1 MEDRGTGPLPPPA
14 QGQGRASRAVELASR
29 CCSHWGGSGWLPASS
44 SCLHLFIA
52 PAACFIYLFF
62 GSCIPRSCV
71 LCSAGR
77 NTAAWPWTLPP
88 TRTPTLMCQ
97 QKASHGHT
105 SKHARVHTHKVTT
118 LGSGPPR
125 PPFASSP
132 PHCAPSQPPVHLC

>member
-1 MEDRGTGPLPPPA
+1 MVAELIQQLQEGFPLRSPVSGPGGRWKIGGTGPLPPPA
-14 QGQGRASRAVELASR
+14 QGQGRASRAVEVASR

-88 TRTPTLMCQ
+88 TRTPTLM
-97 QKASHGHT
+97 
-105 SKHARVHTHKVTT
+105 
-118 LGSGPPR
+118 
-125 PPFASSP
+125 
-132 PHCAPSQPPVHLC
+132 